1 MKKIM
6 TLFVALFLT
15 TTILTSCC
23 TTSAAVTTS
32 VETVDDIYAGTTI
45 DYTFIIANARPF
57 YVDGVIS
64 YYFYNGIYYY
74 PYIYNGVRCL
84 HPYRYAQRRG
94 YVHVPPRGYRPP
106 RRWMHRD
113 DRHHFYHQPNL
124 PHHRPRIQP
133 NRGGS
138 SGFYN
143 GNGRLQ
149 GKPNRSTH
157 NIRSSTRVSTG
168 HRNAGSFNRGGSI
181 GGSRQGGQR
190 GGRR

>member
-6 TLFVALFLT
+6 MLFVALVLT
-15 TTILTSCC
+15 SLTLTSCC
-23 TTSAAVTTS
+23 TTSAAAVTS

-45 DYTFIIANARPF
+45 DYTFIITNARPF

-84 HPYRYAQRRG
+84 HPYRYVQRRG

-124 PHHRPRIQP
+124 HHHRPRVQP

-138 SGFYN
+138 SGFHN

-149 GKPNRSTH
+149 GKLNRSTP
-157 NIRSSTRVSTG
+157 NMRSNTRVNDRRGNT
-168 HRNAGSFNRGGSI
+168 GSFNRGGSV
-181 GGSRQGGQR
+181 GGRLQGGQR

>member
-6 TLFVALFLT
+6 MLFVALVLT
-15 TTILTSCC
+15 SLTFTSCC
-23 TTSAAVTTS
+23 TTSAAAVTS

-74 PYIYNGVRCL
+74 PYVYNGVRCL

-168 HRNAGSFNRGGSI
+168 HRNASSFNRGGSVR
-181 GGSRQGGQR
+181 GRLQGGQR